1 MRKYLLAFG
10 IFLLLQ
16 SCECPPGADT
26 PKVIRPTQFAK
37 VNFFNAIY
45 RSNAFEVQTYF
56 GYLLNNLY
64 FGYSSGYLDVGSG
77 SNVITLLS
85 EGERFFSFPLNLKQ
99 NRHYT
104 LSVSGYNSSNI
115 STFLIEDSLDNL
127 DKSKSYFRVIN
138 AFEFNAPIKVHLST
152 ESDTVAV
159 AYHNYSQFQEVTS
172 SGHIEVFFD
181 SKRIYNLVF
190 DPTPGV
196 CYSLISYYS
205 PAPSLNEQGIAVD
218 LIEFSL

>member
-1 MRKYLLAFG
+1 M
-10 IFLLLQ
+10 Q
-16 SCECPPGADT
+16 SCECPPGANT

-37 VNFFNAIY
+37 VNFFNGIY

-85 EGERFFSFPLNLKQ
+85 DGERFFSFPLNLEQ

-104 LSVSGYNSSNI
+104 LPVFGYNSGDI
-115 STFLIEDSLDNL
+115 STYLIEDTLDNL
-127 DKSKSYFRVIN
+127 DRSKSYFRVIN
-138 AFEFNAPIKVHLST
+138 AFKFDAPVKVHLST
-152 ESDTVAV
+152 ESDTLTVD
-159 AYHNYSQFQEVTS
+159 YHNYSQFQEVTS
-172 SGHIEVFFD
+172 SGFVEVLFD
-181 SKRIYNLVF
+181 SKRIYNIVF

-196 CYSLISYYS
+196 CYSLITYYS
-205 PAPSLNEQGIAVD
+205 PAPSLNDQGIAAD